1 MAHLAGLNLHLDI
14 NFDEIDPQEAEQYL
28 LEITKK
34 YSTLIYGHEVKIH
47 VEVREGSVKAKLA
60 IVGAIYISICG
71 YGSFRS
77 GIDYLIKDAKIVNE
91 LVLNELLKNGLNESE
106 IIKIDRTH
114 CAPDKIRRVLLSI
127 ERLEAKVNI
136 DDVLYKKELSKIK
149 ASVKNICGELD
160 EKDIG
165 IFASSLKSIYLPE
178 NTPIPK
184 IAEEY
189 KILAREEEIAYFPS
203 NDNHIEKA
211 NKQINRTKNSGLFSL
226 RSSLAHN
233 F

>member
-1 MAHLAGLNLHLDI
+1 M
-14 NFDEIDPQEAEQYL
+14 F
-28 LEITKK
+28 
-34 YSTLIYGHEVKIH
+34 
-47 VEVREGSVKAKLA
+47 
-60 IVGAIYISICG
+60 
-71 YGSFRS
+71 
-77 GIDYLIKDAKIVNE
+77 
-91 LVLNELLKNGLNESE
+91 VLNELLKNGLNESE

-127 ERLEAKVNI
+127 ERLKRRLTSMMCYI
-136 DDVLYKKELSKIK
+136 KELSKIK
-149 ASVKNICGELD
+149 ASVKNICRELD

-165 IFASSLKSIYLPE
+165 IFASSLKSIYLPK

-211 NKQINRTKNSGLFSL
+211 NK
-226 RSSLAHN
+226 
-233 F
+233 